1 MEKTCS
7 AEESGAGKVPN
18 GVRFDPG
25 CSPRAAPAGGG
36 RASCFGRSECTRV
49 LVETHISR
57 DLTGR
62 PEDGWGPRQRRLLK
76 KVFQYVAGTQQHFKI
91 NYILPA
97 KENKSSINGVFYW
110 KKLVINIL
118 NNYRQVPLWQMIR
131 TGDIYCKRPHTL
143 DMGGKQNCRYFAII
157 D

>member
-1 MEKTCS
+1 MV
-7 AEESGAGKVPN
+7 GVP
-18 GVRFDPG
+18 VR
-25 CSPRAAPAGGG
+25 
-36 RASCFGRSECTRV
+36 
-49 LVETHISR
+49 
-57 DLTGR
+57 
-62 PEDGWGPRQRRLLK
+62 RRLLK